1 MKYKYSSISI
11 HPPVEIVINQRTMV
25 RPREKVKIMY
35 EKEREEKG
43 GPFE

>member
-11 HPPVEIVINQRTMV
+11 IEIVIKQRTMV